1 MSAENLDKVS
11 DDSDEPTTRYQGRK
25 RDLESSL
32 ASVEKMPSSTLGSRS
47 ASIISN
53 ATSVYETNDVELI
66 GWSYQRTSE
75 GEYVITSKDQF
86 KDRYINEKVEEEL
99 VEFKLEIEKKF

>member
-1 MSAENLDKVS
+1 MTNEYDL
-11 DDSDEPTTRYQGRK
+11 DSDEPQTRYQGRK

-32 ASVEKMPSSTLGSRS
+32 ASVEKMPSSALGSRS

-53 ATSVYETNDVELI
+53 DTSVYETNDVKLI

-75 GEYVITSKDQF
+75 GEYVIASK
-86 KDRYINEKVEEEL
+86 E
-99 VEFKLEIEKKF
+99 